1 MDLVFTYL
9 DCDSAMEKK
18 KSKVSRREMLL
29 YRGWSERA
37 SDKVTS
43 EQKNARHEDPSPAGA
58 WAGKRVPD

>member
-1 MDLVFTYL
+1 
-9 DCDSAMEKK
+9 MEK
-18 KSKVSRREMLL
+18 KSKVSRKEMLL

-43 EQKNARHEDPSPAGA
+43 EQKNARNEDPSPAGA